1 MLNGTPPSKDSWKG
15 DINTLIT
22 AYHEKQL
29 RDAAAT
35 NSKMTWLNVSMMG
48 LQGKPHPIFRDV
60 STADQ
65 VRKLY
70 PVLKM
75 LSGEYLTFDLK
86 SRQGT
91 GGSPSC
97 RLCHFPVE
105 NLQHVLSCPAT
116 SEPRIRIQREMKD
129 ILCDTSNTHTK
140 SLSESQFQ
148 DLVADTKSF
157 AQFCVDCTSFNLH
170 EVYRLNLNDPRL
182 SQVFKVTRDLCYAT
196 HIERLRQLKAIT

>member
-1 MLNGTPPSKDSWKG
+1 
-15 DINTLIT
+15 
-22 AYHEKQL
+22 
-29 RDAAAT
+29 
-35 NSKMTWLNVSMMG
+35 
-48 LQGKPHPIFRDV
+48 
-60 STADQ
+60 
-65 VRKLY
+65 
-70 PVLKM
+70 M

-140 SLSESQFQ
+140 SLSESQFN

-157 AQFCVDCTSFNLH
+157 AQFCVDCTSFNLPDS
-170 EVYRLNLNDPRL
+170 VRININDARLPTIF
-182 SQVFKVTRDLCYAT
+182 SVTRDMCYSVHVTRLTKLKELAT
-196 HIERLRQLKAIT
+196 AVL